1 MTARPPASQ
10 ANGKEDGK
18 PGGPGKPGERGEAA
32 GKPAESGD
40 RVAQA
45 AQRAASRE
53 RAARA
58 NPEPSLGARLGQ
70 IGILGW
76 TIVLPILLGLALGRW
91 LDRVA
96 GTRVFFA
103 APLLMIGAGIG
114 LWSAWRWMHRQ
125 QRRDRD

>member
-1 MTARPPASQ
+1 MTTRPPAGEADRQ
-10 ANGKEDGK
+10 ADGE
-18 PGGPGKPGERGEAA
+18 PGEA
-32 GKPAESGD
+32 GD

-45 AQRAASRE
+45 AQRAASRA
-53 RAARA
+53 RTGRA

-76 TIVLPILLGLALGRW
+76 TIVLPILLCLLLGRW
-91 LDRVA
+91 LDRLA

-125 QRRDRD
+125 ERRDRD